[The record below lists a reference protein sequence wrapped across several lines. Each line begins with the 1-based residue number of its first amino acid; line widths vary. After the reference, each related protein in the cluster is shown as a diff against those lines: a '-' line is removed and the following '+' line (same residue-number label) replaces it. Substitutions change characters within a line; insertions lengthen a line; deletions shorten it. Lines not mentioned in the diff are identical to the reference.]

1 MNCCDICIEVS
12 FGFAVQP
19 VMTLVNARAMVVLI
33 RVFFILFTYLIVF
46 MNAYIDKYRVDVM
59 HIRDTYMT
67 FL

>member
-1 MNCCDICIEVS
+1 
-12 FGFAVQP
+12 
-19 VMTLVNARAMVVLI
+19 MVVLI